1 MKKLVV
7 FFSVM
12 SFAVFA
18 AFLFIRAT
26 PERIITTNDVEFL
39 QDVIPAKAMEAGKA
53 IYNGKGN
60 CFTCHQPTGVGVPGV
75 FPPLA
80 KSDFLLAD
88 KKRAII
94 QTIYGS
100 KTPITVNGIKYPGSI
115 MTNVVMTDQEV
126 MDVVNYT
133 LNSWGN
139 KGGKVTLDEVKAA
152 RKK

>member
-1 MKKLVV
+1 MKKLVG
-7 FFSVM
+7 FFSIL
-12 SFAVFA
+12 SLAVFA
-18 AFLFIRAT
+18 AFLFIQAA
-26 PERIITTNDVEFL
+26 PERITTTNDLEFL
-39 QDVIPAKAMEAGKA
+39 QDAVPAKAMETGKA

-60 CFTCHQPTGVGVPGV
+60 CFVCHQATGVGVPGV

-88 KKRAII
+88 KKRAIV

-100 KTPITVNGIKYPGSI
+100 KTPITVNGVKYPGGI

-126 MDVVNYT
+126 VDVVNYI

-139 KGGKVTLDEVKAA
+139 KGGVVTLDEVKAA

>member
-1 MKKLVV
+1 MKKVVV
-7 FFSVM
+7 FFSTM
-12 SFAVFA
+12 SLAVFA
-18 AFLFIRAT
+18 AFLFIQAT
-26 PERIITTNDVEFL
+26 SGR
-39 QDVIPAKAMEAGKA
+39 VIPNDNLGFPQDAVPVKSLEAGKA

-60 CFTCHQPTGVGVPGV
+60 CFACHQPTGVGVPGV

-88 KKRAII
+88 KKRAIV

-100 KTPITVNGIKYPGSI
+100 KKPIKVNGLDYPGSI

-126 MDVVNYT
+126 VDVVNYV

-139 KGGKVTLDEVKAA
+139 KGGVVTLAEVKAV
-152 RKK
+152 RKP

>member
-7 FFSVM
+7 FLSVF
-12 SFAVFA
+12 SFAVFT
-18 AFLFIRAT
+18 AFLFVRAT
-26 PERIITTNDVEFL
+26 PERIVTTNDLEFL
-39 QDVIPAKAMEAGKA
+39 QDVVPAKAMEAGKA
-53 IYNGKGN
+53 IYTGKGN
-60 CFTCHQPTGVGVPGV
+60 CATCHQATGVGVPGV

-88 KKRAII
+88 KKRAIV

-100 KTPITVNGIKYPGSI
+100 KTPITVNGVKYPGGI

-126 MDVVNYT
+126 VDVVNYI

-139 KGGKVTLDEVKAA
+139 KGGVVTLEEVKAA

>member
-1 MKKLVV
+1 MKKLVG
-7 FFSVM
+7 FFSVL

-18 AFLFIRAT
+18 AFLFIQAA
-26 PERIITTNDVEFL
+26 PERITTTNDLEFL
-39 QDVIPAKAMEAGKA
+39 QDVVPAKAMETGKA

-60 CFTCHQPTGVGVPGV
+60 CFACHQPTGVGVPGV

-88 KKRAII
+88 KKRAIV

-100 KTPITVNGIKYPGSI
+100 KTPITVNGIKYPGGI
-115 MTNVVMTDQEV
+115 MTNVPMTDQEV
-126 MDVVNYT
+126 VDVVNYT

-139 KGGKVTLDEVKAA
+139 KGGVVTLEEVKAA

>member
-1 MKKLVV
+1 MKKLVG

-18 AFLFIRAT
+18 AFLFIQAA
-26 PERIITTNDVEFL
+26 PERITTTNDLEFL
-39 QDVIPAKAMEAGKA
+39 QDAVPAKAMETGKA

-60 CFTCHQPTGVGVPGV
+60 CATCHQATGVGVPGV

-88 KKRAII
+88 KKRAIV

-100 KTPITVNGIKYPGSI
+100 KTPITVNGIKYPGGI

-126 MDVVNYT
+126 VDVVNYI

-139 KGGKVTLDEVKAA
+139 KGGVVTLDEVKAA